1 VKLGFHRE
9 PQPDGLVMVVRS
21 FHPELDLHRMEGR
34 IYLTM
39 ADADLV

>member
-1 VKLGFHRE
+1 
-9 PQPDGLVMVVRS
+9 MVARS
-21 FHPELDLHRMEGR
+21 FDPALDVASLDGR